1 MWPLIDPPK
10 KLHFLSVASTEAIK
24 YKNELIQKYGNS
36 DINETEV
43 IICIGG
49 DGFML
54 ETLHNYLN
62 YQIPIYSINF
72 GSVGFLTNP
81 KIPLEKDLPL
91 ILHEAQPTSLHPLS
105 MTAYTADGKT
115 HTALAFNDIFLYRQT
130 RQAAKIQIITNDEI
144 RLSELICDGIIVSTP
159 AGSTAYN
166 LSAHGPIVPL
176 NSGLLPLTPICPFR
190 PRRWRG
196 ALLPSSTSIQFLTME
211 EKKRPIA
218 AVADFTEIRDVT
230 QVFVKEN
237 RTIRSTIL
245 FNPGHELSERIVAEQ
260 FTV

>member
-10 KLHFLSVASTEAIK
+10 KIHFLSVKSSEAIK
-24 YKNELIQKYGNS
+24 YKNDLIKKHGNA

-81 KIPLEKDLPL
+81 KISIEKDLPL
-91 ILHEAQPTSLHPLS
+91 ILHEAQPTSLHPLA

-144 RLSELICDGIIVSTP
+144 RLPELICDGIIVSTP

-196 ALLPSSTSIQFLTME
+196 ALLPSNTSIQFLTME

-237 RTIRSTIL
+237 RTIKSTIL
-245 FNPGHELSERIVAEQ
+245 FNQGHELSERIVAEQ

>member
-1 MWPLIDPPK
+1 MWPPINPPTKIHFVSVNLPDALQYKHALI
-10 KLHFLSVASTEAIK
+10 E
-24 YKNELIQKYGNS
+24 KYGNA

-54 ETLHNYLN
+54 ETLHNYIN
-62 YQIPIYSINF
+62 YNIPIYSINF
-72 GSVGFLTNP
+72 GTIGFLTNP
-81 KIPLEKDLPL
+81 KIPIHEDLPI
-91 ILHEAQPTSLHPLS
+91 ILHKAQPTHLHPLS
-105 MTAYTADGKT
+105 MTAETADGKT

-130 RQAAKIQIITNDEI
+130 RQAAKIQIITNNKI
-144 RLSELICDGIIVSTP
+144 RLPELICDGIIVATP

-196 ALLPSSTSIQFLTME
+196 ALLPSDTSIRFLTIE
-211 EKKRPIA
+211 EQKRPIA

-230 QVFVKEN
+230 NVFVKEN
-237 RTIRSTIL
+237 RSITSWIL
-245 FNPGHELSERIVAEQ
+245 FNPDHGLSERIVAEQ
-260 FTV
+260 FTD

>member
-1 MWPLIDPPK
+1 MWPPTNPPQ
-10 KLHFLSVASTEAIK
+10 KLHFVSIPSSKATQ
-24 YKNELIQKYGNS
+24 YKKSLIDKYGNS
-36 DINETEV
+36 DINEAEV

-62 YQIPIYSINF
+62 YHIPIYSINF

-81 KIPLEKDLPL
+81 KIPLERDLPA
-91 ILHEAQPTSLHPLS
+91 ILHQAQPTYLHPLS

-176 NSGLLPLTPICPFR
+176 NSELLPLTPICPFR
-190 PRRWRG
+190 PRRWKG
-196 ALLPSSTSIQFLTME
+196 ALLPSSTSIQFLTIE
-211 EKKRPIA
+211 EQKRPIA

-230 QVFVKEN
+230 KVFVKEN
-237 RTIRSTIL
+237 KKIKSEIL
-245 FNPGHELSERIVAEQ
+245 FNPGHELSERIVTEQ
-260 FTV
+260 FTA